1 MDIKTDRTI
10 IGQTQFTA
18 PGEHTTTNTQFL
30 LFTLLGDYVAP
41 HGGKIWT
48 ADLLSLLEL
57 LGVGE
62 SSARSTLSRMS
73 RNGWLKAHR
82 EGRRSRYDLTPKGL
96 ALIEDGRK
104 RIFEPLL
111 TDWDG
116 RWYVVVYA
124 LNEKQRQ
131 ARNALRKQLAWL
143 GYGRLAPATWIS
155 PHQRRAE
162 LAYILQDLQI
172 QPYVQLFSGEHLG
185 LTSPEILIQH
195 CWDLPALA
203 AEYRHFVNR
212 YQATYERLKEGPN
225 GCVTPEACFVQ
236 RFWITHDFQPFPRK
250 DPNLPVTLLPPDWI
264 GFTARRLFE
273 GYRQLL
279 APGANDFVDEVMSK

>member
-1 MDIKTDRTI
+1 MSIKINHKTTA
-10 IGQTQFTA
+10 QTQFVVPSDRTA
-18 PGEHTTTNTQFL
+18 TNTQFL
-30 LFTLLGDYVAP
+30 LFTLLGDYVVP
-41 HGGKIWT
+41 RSGKIWT
-48 ADLLSLLEL
+48 ADLLNLLAL

-62 SSARSTLSRMS
+62 SSARSALSRMS
-73 RNGWLKAHR
+73 RQGWLKAHR

-96 ALIEDGRK
+96 ALVEDGRK

-111 TDWDG
+111 TEWDG
-116 RWYVVVYA
+116 QWYMVVYA

-131 ARNALRKQLAWL
+131 ARNTLRKQLAWL

-155 PHQRRAE
+155 PHHRRAE
-162 LAYILQDLQI
+162 LAYILEDLQI

-185 LTSPEILIQH
+185 LSSPEAFIQH
-195 CWDLPALA
+195 CWDLPGLA
-203 AEYRHFVNR
+203 AEYDHFVNR
-212 YQATYERLKEGPN
+212 YQAAYEQLKAETD
-225 GCVTPEACFVQ
+225 GCVTSETCFVQ
-236 RFWITHDFQPFPRK
+236 RFWLTHDFQPFPRK

-273 GYRQLL
+273 DYRQLL